1 MVFSFEF
8 LRVDLLA
15 SDDSED
21 VKKASEDA
29 AVEFVRE
36 CACGFKEHFDVHAT
50 GRLDDLEFSV
60 LEGGEAEFLRG
71 VVLETGVGGFEA

>member
-15 SDDSED
+15 SDNSED
-21 VKKASEDA
+21 VKKASEDT

-36 CACGFKEHFDVHAT
+36 GACGLQEHFDVHAT
-50 GRLDDLEFSV
+50 GGLDDL
-60 LEGGEAEFLRG
+60 
-71 VVLETGVGGFEA
+71 

>member
-8 LRVDLLA
+8 ELVDLLA

-29 AVEFVRE
+29 AVEFVGE
-36 CACGFKEHFDVHAT
+36 GASGLEEHFDVHAT
-50 GRLDDLEFSV
+50 GGLDDLEFSV
-60 LEGGEAEFLRG
+60 LESGKAEF
-71 VVLETGVGGFEA
+71 